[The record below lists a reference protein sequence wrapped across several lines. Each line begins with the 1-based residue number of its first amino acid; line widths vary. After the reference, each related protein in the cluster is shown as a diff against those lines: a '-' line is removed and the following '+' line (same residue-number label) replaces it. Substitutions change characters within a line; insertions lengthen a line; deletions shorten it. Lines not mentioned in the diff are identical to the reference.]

1 MALRLMA
8 VNVILLLMFAY
19 ETFSHSRRISWL
31 PASLISILTGIAIAA
46 LTQGHRRRSRAPP
59 AARQNLT

>member
-1 MALRLMA
+1 MA

-31 PASLISILTGIAIAA
+31 PASLISILTGIAIGATLEAA
-46 LTQGHRRRSRAPP
+46 AGKGASR
-59 AARQNLT
+59 NEV